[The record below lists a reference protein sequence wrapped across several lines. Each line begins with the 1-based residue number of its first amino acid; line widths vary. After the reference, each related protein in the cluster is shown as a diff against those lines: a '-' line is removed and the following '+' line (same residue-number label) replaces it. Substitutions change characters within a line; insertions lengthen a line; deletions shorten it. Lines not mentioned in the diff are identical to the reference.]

1 MISNAVYDGPQFNRE
16 EDLTEM
22 VIDTINFINN
32 DLRDNI
38 LNLYHTF
45 RNRLVVVLKGK
56 GDLCN
61 K

>member
-1 MISNAVYDGPQFNRE
+1 MITNAVYDGPQFNRE

-38 LNLYHTF
+38 LNLYHAF
-45 RNRLVVVLKGK
+45 RNRLMGK